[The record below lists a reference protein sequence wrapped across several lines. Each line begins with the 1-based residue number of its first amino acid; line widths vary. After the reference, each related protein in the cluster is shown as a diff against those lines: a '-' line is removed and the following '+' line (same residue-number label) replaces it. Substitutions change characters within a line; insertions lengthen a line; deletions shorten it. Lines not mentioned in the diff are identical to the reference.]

1 MLRTFSIV
9 ASPPT
14 HQPPSLKP
22 NQKAMRSIL
31 MKGHS
36 HSWNTTATA
45 TSCFPTPKI
54 TTLPSGSP
62 TTASVSAPTVAT
74 TAPFGAAMSQASPL
88 NPQTNSLFYLFFLFV
103 TKKFWII
110 LIWFQQGIRWFWLL
124 GVPIKRPRYGMCR
137 SESSC
142 TRSKRVGSLN
152 LIGLSFLI
160 SNADFAVWFLRKK
173 IEKRS
178 N

>member
-1 MLRTFSIV
+1 MLRTFSTV

-54 TTLPSGSP
+54 TTLPSGSQ

-88 NPQTNSLFYLFFLFV
+88 NPQTNSLFFLFFM
-103 TKKFWII
+103 TKFFWII
-110 LIWFQQGIRWFWLL
+110 LIWFQQRIWWCWLL
-124 GVPIKRPRYGMCR
+124 GVLIKRPRYGMCR
-137 SESSC
+137 PESSY
-142 TRSKRVGSLN
+142 THSIS
-152 LIGLSFLI
+152 GLRLG
-160 SNADFAVWFLRKK
+160 L
-173 IEKRS
+173 
-178 N
+178 

>member
-88 NPQTNSLFYLFFLFV
+88 NPQTNSLFYLFFSFCD
-103 TKKFWII
+103 KKILNYFDLVSTGDSMI
-110 LIWFQQGIRWFWLL
+110 LI
-124 GVPIKRPRYGMCR
+124 
-137 SESSC
+137 
-142 TRSKRVGSLN
+142 TGSPDQTAKIWN
-152 LIGLSFLI
+152 VQIGEQLYSFK
-160 SNADFAVWFLRKK
+160 ARRFVEFDWT
-173 IEKRS
+173 
-178 N
+178 

>member
-1 MLRTFSIV
+1 M
-9 ASPPT
+9 
-14 HQPPSLKP
+14 
-22 NQKAMRSIL
+22 
-31 MKGHS
+31 
-36 HSWNTTATA
+36 
-45 TSCFPTPKI
+45 
-54 TTLPSGSP
+54 
-62 TTASVSAPTVAT
+62 AT

-88 NPQTNSLFYLFFLFV
+88 NPQTNSLFYLFFFFCD
-103 TKKFWII
+103 KKFLNYFDLVSTGDSMI
-110 LIWFQQGIRWFWLL
+110 LI
-124 GVPIKRPRYGMCR
+124 
-137 SESSC
+137 